1 MAIIFGDRDKKQNS
15 NLEKQ
20 KQHLFSYWKN
30 SRLITSDPVLKAFL
44 AVPRELFVDH
54 SYRDKSYA
62 DYPLPIG
69 CEQTISQPTTVML
82 MLQLLE
88 LLPGQRVLEIGAGSG
103 YNAALLAELSG
114 VVVTVERHKQLV
126 RIAQEN
132 LKQAG
137 YEDVIVVNGDGKQ
150 GYASEGPYDRIMVTA
165 AAHQVQQKLK
175 DQLSIGGLL
184 VAPIGATY
192 RCEMLTVRKISS
204 DNFQTSDHGLFSFVP
219 LV

>member
-1 MAIIFGDRDKKQNS
+1 MAVIFGDRDKKKNS
-15 NLEKQ
+15 NLEQQ
-20 KQHLFSYWKN
+20 KQHLFRYWKN
-30 SRLITSDPVLKAFL
+30 SRMITSEPVLKAFL

-54 SYRDKSYA
+54 SYRDQSYA
-62 DYPLPIG
+62 DHPLPIG

-88 LLPGQRVLEIGAGSG
+88 LLPGQRVLEICAGSG

-126 RIAQEN
+126 KIAQDN

-165 AAHQVQQKLK
+165 AAHQVPQKLK

-192 RCEMLTVRKISS
+192 GCEMLTLKKISS
-204 DNFQTSDHGLFSFVP
+204 ENFQIRNHGLFSFVP

>member
-1 MAIIFGDRDKKQNS
+1 MAVIFGDRDKKQNS

-54 SYRDKSYA
+54 SYRDQSYA
-62 DYPLPIG
+62 DHPLPIG

-114 VVVTVERHKQLV
+114 LVFTVERHKQLV
-126 RIAQEN
+126 KIAKEN

-137 YEDVIVVNGDGKQ
+137 YEDVIVVNGDGKE
-150 GYASEGPYDRIMVTA
+150 GYAEQAPYDRIMVTA
-165 AAHQVQQKLK
+165 AAQKVPPQLK
-175 DQLSIGGLL
+175 DQLSVGGLL
-184 VAPIGATY
+184 VAPIGAAY
-192 RCEMLTVRKISS
+192 GCEMLSVKKISS
-204 DNFQTSDHGLFSFVP
+204 DNFQTSEHGLFSFVP

>member
-1 MAIIFGDRDKKQNS
+1 MAVIFGDRDKKKNS
-15 NLEKQ
+15 NLEQQ
-20 KQHLFSYWKN
+20 KQHLYRYWKN

-44 AVPRELFVDH
+44 AVPRELFVDP
-54 SYRDKSYA
+54 SYRDQSYA
-62 DYPLPIG
+62 DHPLPIG

-114 VVVTVERHKQLV
+114 VVFTVERHKQLV
-126 RIAQEN
+126 KIAQEN

-165 AAHQVQQKLK
+165 AAHQVPQKLK

-192 RCEMLTVRKISS
+192 GCEMKTYKKISS
-204 DNFQTSDHGLFSFVP
+204 VNFQISKHGFFSFVP

>member
-1 MAIIFGDRDKKQNS
+1 MAVIFGDRDKKQNS

-20 KQHLFSYWKN
+20 KQHLFRYWKN

-54 SYRDKSYA
+54 SYRDQSYA
-62 DYPLPIG
+62 DHPLPIG

-114 VVVTVERHKQLV
+114 LVFTVERHKQLV
-126 RIAQEN
+126 KIAQGN

-165 AAHQVQQKLK
+165 AAHQVSQKLK

-192 RCEMLTVRKISS
+192 GCEMKTFRKISS